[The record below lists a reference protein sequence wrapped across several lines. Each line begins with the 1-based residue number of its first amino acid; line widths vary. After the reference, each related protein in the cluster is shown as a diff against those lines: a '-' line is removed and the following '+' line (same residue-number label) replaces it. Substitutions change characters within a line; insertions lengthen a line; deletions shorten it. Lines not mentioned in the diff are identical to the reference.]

1 MSRHA
6 KGRRASQAGHA
17 CVNKS
22 LMKLILYQQTFWRL
36 PHRDKGMPNIRAVK
50 YCLAETK
57 LSKTIQ
63 LKNCLMFRHRLP
75 RYYSRNIKNNGFSL
89 CSPVSARADNSTQAN
104 WTTLVLL
111 YTRPDH
117 SLITT
122 HKYNLKQIIK
132 AIHSVRE
139 ESASGGFLTKPIF
152 EKV

>member
-1 MSRHA
+1 
-6 KGRRASQAGHA
+6 
-17 CVNKS
+17 
-22 LMKLILYQQTFWRL
+22 L